1 LVVDRDFFTG
11 LDIAQSDEKN
21 VTVKNLHVGIGLAGM
36 IDVVRTIA
44 TAAAVKTPTII
55 NGTDTQFPP
64 RRSAIGLGFCY
75 QLACVLCN
83 FSSSFEAGD

>member
-1 LVVDRDFFTG
+1 MVVDRDFFTR

-36 IDVVRTIA
+36 IDVVRTVA
-44 TAAAVKTPTII
+44 TPAAIQTPTII

-64 RRSAIGLGFCY
+64 RSSAIGLGLCY
-75 QLACVLCN
+75 PLTGVLCN
-83 FSSSFEAGD
+83 FSSPLEVSN